1 MQKVGIIT
9 IYDENNYGNRLQN
22 YAVQTVLEKMG
33 FETQTLRNIN
43 IVDGVNYLEEAEKV
57 DYSRRKKF
65 LEFNKNIK
73 ISEDIIYHD
82 KVPSDLQ
89 EKFDY
94 FVIGSDQ
101 IWNHNF
107 PDRFSDF
114 VFADFADS
122 EKIVAFSASF
132 GISEIEIDH
141 IEKYDKIKNIKNI
154 SVREAAGKSILEKN
168 FGISN
173 AEHLIDPTLML
184 SEDEWR
190 KVSKKPI
197 ELNNNEKYI
206 FKYFLGPI
214 SKEKNEEILNFAKK
228 NNYKIIDIMDKE
240 SVYYYTGPSEFL
252 YLIENSEIVLTD
264 SFHSCVFSIIFN
276 KPFLYFPREGNLK
289 NINSRLESLFEKFHI
304 SGRTFSGEILND
316 NSIFDNGNIKQILKI
331 EQEKAMC
338 FLNKALGK
346 EVIV

>member
-1 MQKVGIIT
+1 MEKVGIIT

-22 YAVQTVLEKMG
+22 YAVQTILEKMG
-33 FETQTLRNIN
+33 FEVKTLKNIN
-43 IVDGVNYLEEAEKV
+43 IVDGINYLEEAEKV
-57 DYSRRKKF
+57 DYSRRKNF

-73 ISEDIIYHD
+73 VSEDVIYHD
-82 KVPSDLQ
+82 KVPENLH
-89 EKFDY
+89 EEFDY

-114 VFADFADS
+114 VFADFAPSD
-122 EKIVAFSASF
+122 KIVAFSASF

-141 IEKYDKIKNIKNI
+141 IEKYDKIKNVKNI
-154 SVREAAGKSILEKN
+154 SVREEAGKQILEKH
-168 FGISN
+168 FGILD

-184 SEDEWR
+184 SADEWR
-190 KVSKKPI
+190 KVSKRPE
-197 ELNNNEKYI
+197 ELKDEKYI

-214 SKEKNEEILNFAKK
+214 SEEKNKEILKFAEE
-228 NNYKIIDIMDKE
+228 NHYKIIDVMDKDGE
-240 SVYYYTGPSEFL
+240 HYATGPSEFL
-252 YLIENSEIVLTD
+252 YLIENSEAVFTD

-289 NINSRLESLFEKFHI
+289 NINSRLDSLFKKFNI
-304 SGRTFSGEILND
+304 SGKTFEGKIDNNCLKFD
-316 NSIFDNGNIKQILKI
+316 NSSIKEII
-331 EQEKAMC
+331 TNEQDRAIN

-346 EVIV
+346 EVVL